1 MSQQERW
8 PSSPSDVLT
17 PATNVFPNM
26 PTDVSSTF
34 VKPPY
39 DAPSPPTSQH
49 TPSIGTPTP
58 IPPPPPYWYPY
69 ASSPAKS
76 KRGYLIAI
84 AVLAL
89 MVVGLG
95 SLEVVQL
102 TGDKLL
108 TTSSYG
114 STGSNQSSQSAIT
127 PAQNVTVSLKTP
139 PAQTL
144 TPGTIKENVL
154 LTCGVCN
161 DPVLTTINTI
171 TLDTTTLRMIW
182 VVKLNNHS
190 GAQQI
195 YYFSDFSL
203 QDSSGNTY
211 KGTGDLDTP
220 SFLSAGQI
228 ALETEIFS
236 FLPRPGGSYTLIA
249 RLDSSGVTY
258 DPLQF
263 TF

>member
-8 PSSPSDVLT
+8 PSIPSDAMT
-17 PATNVFPNM
+17 PAGNAFPNL

-34 VKPPY
+34 VKPLQ
-39 DAPSPPTSQH
+39 DAPSPPLSPH
-49 TPSIGTPTP
+49 TPSAGTPTP

-69 ASSPAKS
+69 ATSQAKS

-102 TGDKLL
+102 IGGKLL

-114 STGSNQSSQSAIT
+114 STGLNQASQSAIT
-127 PAQNVTVSLKTP
+127 PAQNVTAALKTTP
-139 PAQTL
+139 VRTL

-161 DPVLTTINTI
+161 DPVLTTINTL
-171 TLDTTTLRMIW
+171 TLDTTNLRMVW

-195 YYFSDFSL
+195 DYFSDFSL
-203 QDSSGNTY
+203 QDPSGNTY
-211 KGTGDLDTP
+211 KGTGDLDTDV
-220 SFLSAGQI
+220 FLSTGQI
-228 ALETEIFS
+228 VLETETFS
-236 FLPRPGGSYTLIA
+236 FLPRP
-249 RLDSSGVTY
+249 
-258 DPLQF
+258 
-263 TF
+263 